1 MASLNPT
8 LNIPEKTVQPKL
20 GGSGRPPIIRSNGF
34 GDGGGGRDDSY
45 PNFGER
51 LRRYRLGLVV
61 GMAAVVMLFVS
72 LTSAYIV
79 RQGLGTWDM
88 ASNRYISDWKPVS
101 LPLGLLITNT
111 LLLLV
116 SSFTVEKARRAAFQ
130 QAAVAPITALPGIAE
145 DRAKP
150 APWLPITLA
159 LGFGFLVGQLL
170 AWRELARRGF
180 YLATGPS
187 SSFFYV
193 LTGMHALH
201 LLGGVI
207 ALLYASA
214 IVFRS
219 RALERRRIVIDVTAW
234 YWHFMAL
241 LWLYIFA
248 LLKFAA

>member
-1 MASLNPT
+1 MSTLSPT
-8 LNIPEKTVQPKL
+8 LNIPEKTMEPRL
-20 GGSGRPPIIRSNGF
+20 GGGGRPPVIRPGY
-34 GDGGGGRDDSY
+34 GGGGGRDDSY

-51 LRRYRLGLVV
+51 LRRYRLGLMV
-61 GMAAVVMLFVS
+61 GLAAVVMLFVS

-79 RQGLGTWDM
+79 RQGLGSWDM
-88 ASNRYISDWKPVS
+88 ATNRYISDWKPLS
-101 LPLGLLITNT
+101 LPLAMLIVNT
-111 LLLLV
+111 VLLLA
-116 SSFTVEKARRAAFQ
+116 SSVTIEKARRAALQ
-130 QAAVAPITALPGIAE
+130 DLAVAPITAMPGIAE
-145 DRAKP
+145 DRQKP

-159 LGFGFLVGQLL
+159 LGLGFLTGQLL

-180 YLATGPS
+180 YLATSPS

-201 LLGGVI
+201 LVGGIV
-207 ALLYASA
+207 ALLYAA
-214 IVFRS
+214 ATVFRS
-219 RALERRRIVIDVTAW
+219 RALERRRIVLDVTAW